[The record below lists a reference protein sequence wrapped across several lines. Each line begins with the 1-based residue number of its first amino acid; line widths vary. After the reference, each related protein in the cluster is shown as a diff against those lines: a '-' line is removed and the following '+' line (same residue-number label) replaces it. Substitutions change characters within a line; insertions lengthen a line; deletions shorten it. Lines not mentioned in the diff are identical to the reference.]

1 MADHLQTC
9 LNSVPIFNHLDDA
22 SLAIISKKVYHKT
35 ISKGQSLFK
44 AGDRTDA
51 LYVVHRGGLKVYRLL
66 QNGREQVVQILGPGD
81 FIGERHV
88 FMEETVHDDYT
99 QALVDSRICTIHK
112 ADLDQIMLDYP
123 EISLKIIEI
132 MSKRLNDSYKQTSQ
146 VGTEKVGQALAMFLL
161 DLVDN
166 DSESP
171 VVKLPMSRKDL
182 ASYLGTR
189 SETISRK
196 FKELEEKGLIT
207 QKTRSDIQINNLD
220 HLLYYTS

>member
-1 MADHLQTC
+1 MANHQQTC

-132 MSKRLNDSYKQTSQ
+132 MSKRLNDS
-146 VGTEKVGQALAMFLL
+146 
-161 DLVDN
+161 
-166 DSESP
+166 
-171 VVKLPMSRKDL
+171 
-182 ASYLGTR
+182 
-189 SETISRK
+189 
-196 FKELEEKGLIT
+196 
-207 QKTRSDIQINNLD
+207 
-220 HLLYYTS
+220 